1 MPPSPLSTTTRYIPP
16 GTRKIYWVTTIATY
30 TAPSRAELNAGIDL
44 SAEIAEMSGFTTTS
58 DTVETP
64 DLSTRF
70 TSKIPG
76 RIKADDS
83 SLSFYASSNSSDV
96 RTVLPR
102 DTAGYVVILWEGDV
116 TGQRM
121 DVFPAK
127 VTVSSVDGN
136 MEDPEKVNVS
146 FAITK
151 VPAANVVIP

>member
-1 MPPSPLSTTTRYIPP
+1 MPPSPLSATTRYIPP
-16 GTRKIYWVTTIATY
+16 GTRKIYWVTTMASYQSPT
-30 TAPSRAELNAGIDL
+30 RAELNAGIDL

-70 TSKIPG
+70 TAKIPG

-83 SLSFYASSNSSDV
+83 SLSFYASSSSSDV

-102 DTAGYVVILWEGDV
+102 DTAGYVVILWEGDI
-116 TGQRM
+116 TGQRC

-127 VTVSSVDGN
+127 VTVSALDGN

-146 FAITK
+146 FAITR

>member
-1 MPPSPLSTTTRYIPP
+1 MPPSPLSATTRYIPP
-16 GTRKIYWVTTIATY
+16 GTRKIYWVTTIANY
-30 TAPSRAELNAGIDL
+30 LSPSRGELNAGIDL
-44 SAEIAEMSGFTTTS
+44 SGEIAEMSGFTTTS
-58 DTVETP
+58 DVTETP
-64 DLSTRF
+64 DLSGRF
-70 TSKIPG
+70 VPKIPA

-83 SLSFYASSNSSDV
+83 SLSFYASSNSTDV

-102 DTAGYVVILWEGDV
+102 DTAGFVVILWEGDV

-127 VTVSSVDGN
+127 VTVSALDGN

-146 FAITK
+146 FAITR

>member
-1 MPPSPLSTTTRYIPP
+1 MPPSPLSATTRYIPP

-30 TAPSRAELNAGIDL
+30 TAPTRAELNAGIDL
-44 SAEIAEMSGFTTTS
+44 TAEVAEISGFTTTS
-58 DTVETP
+58 DTTETP

-70 TSKIPG
+70 TAKIPG
-76 RIKADDS
+76 RITADDS

-102 DTAGYVVILWEGDV
+102 DTAGFVVILWEGDV

-127 VTVSSVDGN
+127 VTVSVPDGN
-136 MEDPEKVNVS
+136 MEDP
-146 FAITK
+146 
-151 VPAANVVIP
+151 